1 MYDNHL
7 SINSMTPQERIH
19 DLERK
24 VHNLTS
30 LLYYHKK
37 KCSRLEET
45 VIRLI
50 KGAISIEYGPLVGL
64 ADEILVNLNQGASKE
79 HLSAICMKWL
89 RMYLGTQDQVS
100 ALALEINRETGG
112 MVDSLLDDCPDF
124 GILETNFFACMVIC
138 VRDRLLTEI
147 FEMGK
152 PSSTAYEKHMIY
164 RTVKNTGTVNHN
176 YYMKLLGSKDCTY
189 GKKLLS
195 LHDLKKF
202 PNGKPEKNKD

>member
-1 MYDNHL
+1 
-7 SINSMTPQERIH
+7 MTTTEERIH

-24 VHNLTS
+24 VRNLTS
-30 LLYYHKK
+30 LLSYYREKGN
-37 KCSRLEET
+37 RLEGT
-45 VIRLI
+45 AVQLI
-50 KGAISIEYGPLVGL
+50 KGAISIEYGALLGL
-64 ADEILVNLNQGASKE
+64 ADEILINLNRGASRE
-79 HLSAICMKWL
+79 HLTAICMKWL
-89 RMYLGTQDQVS
+89 RMYLGTQEKVS
-100 ALALEINRETGG
+100 VLAREINRETDG
-112 MVDSLLDDCPDF
+112 MIDELLEDFPDF
-124 GILETNFFACMVIC
+124 GILEINFFACMVIC
-138 VRDRLLTEI
+138 VRDQLLTEI

-152 PSSTAYEKHMIY
+152 ASSTAYEKHMIY

>member
-1 MYDNHL
+1 MN
-7 SINSMTPQERIH
+7 MTPQERIQE
-19 DLERK
+19 LEKRN
-24 VHNLTS
+24 HNLRS
-30 LLYYHKK
+30 LLSYHKG
-37 KCSRLEET
+37 KCNRLEDT

-50 KGAISIEYGPLVGL
+50 KGAISIEYGPLIGL
-64 ADEILVNLNQGASKE
+64 ADEILINLNQGASRK
-79 HLSAICMKWL
+79 HLTEICLKWL
-89 RMYLGTQDQVS
+89 RMYLGTQNEVS
-100 ALALEINRETGG
+100 VLAREINRETSGK
-112 MVDSLLDDCPDF
+112 MDALLDDCPDF
-124 GILETNFFACMVIC
+124 GILEANFFACMVIC

-164 RTVKNTGTVNHN
+164 RTVKNTGTANHS